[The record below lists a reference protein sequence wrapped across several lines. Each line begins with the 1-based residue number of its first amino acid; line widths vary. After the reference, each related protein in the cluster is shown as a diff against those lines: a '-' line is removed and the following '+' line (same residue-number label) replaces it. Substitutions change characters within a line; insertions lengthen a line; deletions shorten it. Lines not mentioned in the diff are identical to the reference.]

1 MRKMLSAAVVTDGL
15 REKTILPLFQLVLLF
30 SGFYIK
36 YYMSKTESEWSTTI
50 SAILALSIT
59 LFTTALIPVDVF
71 LVSFMKNSDGSFKDW
86 AVSNATRNSVEESVL
101 IGYYGESRLYYW
113 SIRIHVHVYHYSIAT
128 DKALFFIQKC

>member
-15 REKTILPLFQLVLLF
+15 REKRILPLFQLVLLF

-113 SIRIHVHVYHYSIAT
+113 S
-128 DKALFFIQKC
+128 